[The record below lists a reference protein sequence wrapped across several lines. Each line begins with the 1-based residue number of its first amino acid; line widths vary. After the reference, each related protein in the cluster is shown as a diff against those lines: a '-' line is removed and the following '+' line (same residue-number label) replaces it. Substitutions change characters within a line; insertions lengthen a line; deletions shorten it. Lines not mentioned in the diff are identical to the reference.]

1 VSTLTHALN
10 HEVKLINKDVLFSSP
25 TESRSQV
32 HLSRLKSRVYLL
44 ADRATPDED
53 ITVDISAKSWF
64 DTDYKP
70 STAQG
75 TMANAGIW
83 YQPSRCEFNTIR
95 RNVVIPF

>member
-1 VSTLTHALN
+1 M
-10 HEVKLINKDVLFSSP
+10 
-25 TESRSQV
+25 
-32 HLSRLKSRVYLL
+32 
-44 ADRATPDED
+44 PDED
-53 ITVDISAKSWF
+53 ITIDILAKSWF

-95 RNVVIPF
+95 RNVVIPSEISIIFSLYGLCNHQ